1 MMATVI
7 ETARLKKQNIQ
18 ALLLRIRHAQ
28 ADDFASLAAELLNSS

>member
-7 ETARLKKQNIQ
+7 ETARLQKKNIQ

-28 ADDFASLAAELLNSS
+28 TSDFAPLAAELLNSS